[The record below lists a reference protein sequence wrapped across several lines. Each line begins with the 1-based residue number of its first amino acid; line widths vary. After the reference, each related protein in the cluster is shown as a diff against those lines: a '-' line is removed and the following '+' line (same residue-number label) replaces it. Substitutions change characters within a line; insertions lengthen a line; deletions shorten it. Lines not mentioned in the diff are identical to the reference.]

1 MEPTGGMSKKTFSA
15 GMAITAIA
23 ASSDPH
29 TQITIAVVGIVALVI
44 QGWLDYKPTHNEPD

>member
-1 MEPTGGMSKKTFSA
+1 MSKKTFSA

-44 QGWLDYKPTHNEPD
+44 QGWLDYKPTHNESD